1 MQPSLKI
8 ELSEIGN
15 MIKVYF
21 PWKELHS
28 IHKCPLDMDFMGLNG
43 KGYFHFH
50 FFFLVFD
57 SIKSMYM
64 LFLLTIKKGKR
75 IACEK

>member
-1 MQPSLKI
+1 MQPSLKF

-15 MIKVYF
+15 MKKVYF

-28 IHKCPLDMDFMGLNG
+28 IHKCPFDMGFMGLNG
-43 KGYFHFH
+43 KGYFHF
-50 FFFLVFD
+50 FYLLVCD